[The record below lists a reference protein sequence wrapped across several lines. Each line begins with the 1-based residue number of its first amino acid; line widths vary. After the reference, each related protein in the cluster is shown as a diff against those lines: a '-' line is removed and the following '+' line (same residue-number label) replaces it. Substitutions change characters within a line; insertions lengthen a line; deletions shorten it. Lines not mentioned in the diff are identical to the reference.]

1 MLKWSVLAL
10 IGVLLLRA
18 YDPWPI
24 ETLRLKYLDVLITS
38 KEQSQSQTVSL
49 YNIDETELSIG
60 GQWPWPRQQL
70 AELSRNLFNSG
81 AVAVVYSVLFP
92 EEDRFGGDEEFA
104 QSMVEVPTFLSA
116 VATTDTD
123 RQDGWQIGVATMG
136 NVLDNALSYSGILP
150 NIQVL
155 QDAAAGTGIVNSTPE
170 VDGLVRRLPMIIRVG
185 DNLYPSLGLDVLRGL
200 ASGEPS
206 YQARGSDAGIEAVR
220 VPGFDTVFTDQ
231 AGRVWVDWSITFPQE
246 PIAGTI
252 VFVGVTAAG
261 VSPMVPSPV
270 GQLFPHQIQ
279 ASLFETL
286 LNGTSP
292 VRPDWA
298 LALEMAII
306 LLLGAG
312 VAWLSV
318 YLSVYWVPA
327 AIFCIGAVTV
337 SGSLWAYLRFG
348 ILLDAAVPTLSIALL
363 GSTGTAQR
371 MISEYR
377 LKLQIRGMFGT
388 YVSPKLVKQLE
399 DNPDLMRLGGETRTV
414 TIMFADIVNFTPLS
428 ERLQDDPQKLV
439 FLINR
444 LLTKLSR
451 EILENDGTIDK
462 FQGDCV
468 MAGWNMLGEDCPD
481 HEEKALVA
489 ASGMVKALQ
498 DFNVEIEAEGFPR
511 LDIGI
516 GINTGRCVVGNMGSE
531 DRFDFSMLGDDVNL
545 AARLEVATRRVG
557 RRVLVG
563 EKTAKKALSI
573 CEYVDKISVKGKE
586 DLIDVYSIR
595 GC

>member
-1 MLKWSVLAL
+1 
-10 IGVLLLRA
+10 
-18 YDPWPI
+18 
-24 ETLRLKYLDVLITS
+24 
-38 KEQSQSQTVSL
+38 
-49 YNIDETELSIG
+49 
-60 GQWPWPRQQL
+60 
-70 AELSRNLFNSG
+70 
-81 AVAVVYSVLFP
+81 
-92 EEDRFGGDEEFA
+92 
-104 QSMVEVPTFLSA
+104 
-116 VATTDTD
+116 
-123 RQDGWQIGVATMG
+123 
-136 NVLDNALSYSGILP
+136 
-150 NIQVL
+150 
-155 QDAAAGTGIVNSTPE
+155 
-170 VDGLVRRLPMIIRVG
+170 
-185 DNLYPSLGLDVLRGL
+185 
-200 ASGEPS
+200 
-206 YQARGSDAGIEAVR
+206 
-220 VPGFDTVFTDQ
+220 
-231 AGRVWVDWSITFPQE
+231 
-246 PIAGTI
+246 
-252 VFVGVTAAG
+252 
-261 VSPMVPSPV
+261 V

-306 LLLGAG
+306 LLLGAV
-312 VAWLSV
+312 VAWLSGH
-318 YLSVYWVPA
+318 LSVYWVPA

-337 SGSLWAYLRFG
+337 SGSLWAYLRYG
-348 ILLDAAVPTLSIALL
+348 ILLDAAVPTLSVAIL

-399 DNPDLMRLGGETRTV
+399 DNPELMRLGGETRTV

-468 MAGWNMLGEDCPD
+468 MAGWNMLGEYCPN

-489 ASGMVKALQ
+489 AEGMVKALQ

-563 EKTAKKALSI
+563 ENTAKKALSI

-586 DLIDVYSIR
+586 GLIDVYSIR